1 MARRNTHFRRRFNA
15 SGPLE
20 RVLILI
26 VLAVAIGVTI
36 GLLLP
41 QVSSDAA
48 KITGGYTATGSAADT
63 LNALAVDDNQSSS
76 GYNRDS
82 FGFRTTDVDG
92 NGCDVRDDV
101 LARDLTDITYKYAGS
116 CVVES
121 GTLADPY
128 TAQTIHFVR
137 GRATSAKVQIDHVV
151 ALSDAWQKGAQKLSE
166 ERRTALANDPYNL
179 LAVQGRANQKKSD
192 GDAATWLPSNKGFRC
207 EYVARQ
213 IGVKHKYSLWVT
225 QAEKEAMAK
234 VLSSCPTQTVPD
246 YTGVKD
252 STAEKTTE
260 SEQTEQTQTEQ
271 SAEQAQQTQQTTQ
284 APAPEPAPAP
294 APAPQP
300 APQQDVYYQNCT
312 AARAAG
318 AAPIYQGQPG
328 YRSQLDRDHDGVAC
342 E

>member
-1 MARRNTHFRRRFNA
+1 MARRNAHFRRRFNA

-41 QVSSDAA
+41 QVSSDVA

-76 GYNRDS
+76 GYDRDS

-151 ALSDAWQKGAQKLSE
+151 ALENAWQSGAHDWS
-166 ERRTALANDPYNL
+166 TAKRHEFGNDPYNL
-179 LAVQGRANQKKSD
+179 LAVD
-192 GDAATWLPSNKGFRC
+192 GQQ
-207 EYVARQ
+207 V
-213 IGVKHKYSLWVT
+213 IGVIATTWPARLASKTST
-225 QAEKEAMAK
+225 
-234 VLSSCPTQTVPD
+234 SSPSPPKKRTPCSPSSIP
-246 YTGVKD
+246 
-252 STAEKTTE
+252 
-260 SEQTEQTQTEQ
+260 
-271 SAEQAQQTQQTTQ
+271 
-284 APAPEPAPAP
+284 
-294 APAPQP
+294 
-300 APQQDVYYQNCT
+300 
-312 AARAAG
+312 ARAR
-318 AAPIYQGQPG
+318 PCPQTNRG
-328 YRSQLDRDHDGVAC
+328 YRSGLLSIGAC
-342 E
+342 PSS

>member
-1 MARRNTHFRRRFNA
+1 M
-15 SGPLE
+15 
-20 RVLILI
+20 LILI
-26 VLAVAIGVTI
+26 VLAAAIGVTI

-76 GYNRDS
+76 GYDRDS

-151 ALSDAWQKGAQKLSE
+151 ALENAWQSGAHDWS
-166 ERRTALANDPYNL
+166 TAKRHEFGNDPYNR
-179 LAVQGRANQKKSD
+179 LAVDGPANQEKGSAS
-192 GDAATWLPSNKGFRC
+192 AAYWLPTNADYRC
-207 EYVARQ
+207 DYVARQ
-213 IGVKHKYSLWVT
+213 IGVKDKYQLTVT
-225 QAEKEAMAK
+225 SQEKDAMLAVLHTCPGQA
-234 VLSSCPTQTVPD
+234 VPAD
-246 YTGVKD
+246 
-252 STAEKTTE
+252 E
-260 SEQTEQTQTEQ
+260 
-271 SAEQAQQTQQTTQ
+271 
-284 APAPEPAPAP
+284 
-294 APAPQP
+294 
-300 APQQDVYYQNCT
+300 
-312 AARAAG
+312 
-318 AAPIYQGQPG
+318 
-328 YRSQLDRDHDGVAC
+328 
-342 E
+342 

>member
-1 MARRNTHFRRRFNA
+1 MARRNAHFRRRFNA

-26 VLAVAIGVTI
+26 VFAVAIGVTI

-41 QVSSDAA
+41 QVSSDVA

-76 GYNRDS
+76 GYDRDS

-137 GRATSAKVQIDHVV
+137 GRATGAKCRSTMWWPLKTLGNPVRTTGPLPNAMNSAMT
-151 ALSDAWQKGAQKLSE
+151 L
-166 ERRTALANDPYNL
+166 
-179 LAVQGRANQKKSD
+179 
-192 GDAATWLPSNKGFRC
+192 
-207 EYVARQ
+207 
-213 IGVKHKYSLWVT
+213 
-225 QAEKEAMAK
+225 
-234 VLSSCPTQTVPD
+234 
-246 YTGVKD
+246 
-252 STAEKTTE
+252 
-260 SEQTEQTQTEQ
+260 
-271 SAEQAQQTQQTTQ
+271 
-284 APAPEPAPAP
+284 
-294 APAPQP
+294 
-300 APQQDVYYQNCT
+300 
-312 AARAAG
+312 
-318 AAPIYQGQPG
+318 
-328 YRSQLDRDHDGVAC
+328 
-342 E
+342 

>member
-1 MARRNTHFRRRFNA
+1 MARRNAHFRRRFNA

-41 QVSSDAA
+41 QVSSDVA

-76 GYNRDS
+76 GYDRDS

-128 TAQTIHFVR
+128 TAQIIHFVR

-151 ALSDAWQKGAQKLSE
+151 
-166 ERRTALANDPYNL
+166 RTTGP
-179 LAVQGRANQKKSD
+179 
-192 GDAATWLPSNKGFRC
+192 LPN
-207 EYVARQ
+207 
-213 IGVKHKYSLWVT
+213 
-225 QAEKEAMAK
+225 AMNSAMT
-234 VLSSCPTQTVPD
+234 PTTCWP
-246 YTGVKD
+246 
-252 STAEKTTE
+252 STARPIRRRGRFPPPTGYPPTPTTVATTWPARLASKTST
-260 SEQTEQTQTEQ
+260 SSPSPPKKRTPCSPSST
-271 SAEQAQQTQQTTQ
+271 
-284 APAPEPAPAP
+284 P
-294 APAPQP
+294 
-300 APQQDVYYQNCT
+300 
-312 AARAAG
+312 ARAR
-318 AAPIYQGQPG
+318 PCPQTNRG
-328 YRSQLDRDHDGVAC
+328 YRSGLLSIGAC
-342 E
+342 PSS

>member
-1 MARRNTHFRRRFNA
+1 MARRNAHFRRRFNA

-41 QVSSDAA
+41 QVSSDVA

-76 GYNRDS
+76 GYDRDS

-151 ALSDAWQKGAQKLSE
+151 ALENAWQSGAHDWS
-166 ERRTALANDPYNL
+166 TAKRHEFGNDPYIL
-179 LAVQGRANQKKSD
+179 LAVDGPAN
-192 GDAATWLPSNKGFRC
+192 
-207 EYVARQ
+207 
-213 IGVKHKYSLWVT
+213 
-225 QAEKEAMAK
+225 
-234 VLSSCPTQTVPD
+234 
-246 YTGVKD
+246 
-252 STAEKTTE
+252 
-260 SEQTEQTQTEQ
+260 
-271 SAEQAQQTQQTTQ
+271 
-284 APAPEPAPAP
+284 
-294 APAPQP
+294 
-300 APQQDVYYQNCT
+300 
-312 AARAAG
+312 
-318 AAPIYQGQPG
+318 
-328 YRSQLDRDHDGVAC
+328 
-342 E
+342 

>member
-1 MARRNTHFRRRFNA
+1 MARRNAHFRRRFNA

-76 GYNRDS
+76 GYDRDS

-151 ALSDAWQKGAQKLSE
+151 ALENAWQSGARDWS
-166 ERRTALANDPYNL
+166 TAKRHEFGNDPYNL
-179 LAVQGRANQKKSD
+179 LAVDGPGQSGEGVGFRRLLATHQRRLPLRLRGPPDWRQRQVPAHCHLPRKGRHARRPPYLPGPGRARRRI
-192 GDAATWLPSNKGFRC
+192 GAT
-207 EYVARQ
+207 
-213 IGVKHKYSLWVT
+213 
-225 QAEKEAMAK
+225 
-234 VLSSCPTQTVPD
+234 
-246 YTGVKD
+246 
-252 STAEKTTE
+252 
-260 SEQTEQTQTEQ
+260 
-271 SAEQAQQTQQTTQ
+271 AQ
-284 APAPEPAPAP
+284 
-294 APAPQP
+294 
-300 APQQDVYYQNCT
+300 DC
-312 AARAAG
+312 
-318 AAPIYQGQPG
+318 
-328 YRSQLDRDHDGVAC
+328 
-342 E
+342 

>member
-1 MARRNTHFRRRFNA
+1 M
-15 SGPLE
+15 
-20 RVLILI
+20 LILI

-41 QVSSDAA
+41 QVSSDVA

-76 GYNRDS
+76 GYDRDS

-151 ALSDAWQKGAQKLSE
+151 ALENAWQSGAHDWS
-166 ERRTALANDPYNL
+166 TAKRHEFGNDPITCWPSTVRPIRRRVRLPPPTGYPPTPTTVATTWPAR
-179 LAVQGRANQKKSD
+179 LASKTSTSSPSPPKKRTPCS
-192 GDAATWLPSNKGFRC
+192 PSS
-207 EYVARQ
+207 
-213 IGVKHKYSLWVT
+213 I
-225 QAEKEAMAK
+225 
-234 VLSSCPTQTVPD
+234 P
-246 YTGVKD
+246 
-252 STAEKTTE
+252 
-260 SEQTEQTQTEQ
+260 
-271 SAEQAQQTQQTTQ
+271 
-284 APAPEPAPAP
+284 
-294 APAPQP
+294 
-300 APQQDVYYQNCT
+300 
-312 AARAAG
+312 ARARPCPQTNKRKG
-318 AAPIYQGQPG
+318 ISLERGTLG
-328 YRSQLDRDHDGVAC
+328 YLQNAICFQSR
-342 E
+342 

>member
-1 MARRNTHFRRRFNA
+1 MARRNAHFRRRFNA

-41 QVSSDAA
+41 QVSSDVA

-76 GYNRDS
+76 GYDRDS

-151 ALSDAWQKGAQKLSE
+151 ALENAWQSGAHDWS
-166 ERRTALANDPYNL
+166 TAKRHEFGNDPYNL
-179 LAVQGRANQKKSD
+179 LAVDGPANQEKVRPPPPTGYPPTRLPLRLRGPPDWRQRQVPAHRHLPRKGRHARRPPHLPGPGRARRRI
-192 GDAATWLPSNKGFRC
+192 GAT
-207 EYVARQ
+207 
-213 IGVKHKYSLWVT
+213 
-225 QAEKEAMAK
+225 
-234 VLSSCPTQTVPD
+234 
-246 YTGVKD
+246 
-252 STAEKTTE
+252 
-260 SEQTEQTQTEQ
+260 
-271 SAEQAQQTQQTTQ
+271 AQ
-284 APAPEPAPAP
+284 
-294 APAPQP
+294 
-300 APQQDVYYQNCT
+300 DC
-312 AARAAG
+312 
-318 AAPIYQGQPG
+318 
-328 YRSQLDRDHDGVAC
+328 
-342 E
+342 

>member
-1 MARRNTHFRRRFNA
+1 MARRNAHFRRRFNA

-41 QVSSDAA
+41 QVSSDVA

-76 GYNRDS
+76 GYDRDS

-151 ALSDAWQKGAQKLSE
+151 ALENAWQSGAHDWS
-166 ERRTALANDPYNL
+166 TAKRHEFGNDPYNL
-179 LAVQGRANQKKSD
+179 LAVDGPANQEKGSAS
-192 GDAATWLPSNKGFRC
+192 AAYWLPTNDYRC
-207 EYVARQ
+207 DYVARQ
-213 IGVKHKYSLWVT
+213 IGVKDKYQLTVT
-225 QAEKEAMAK
+225 SQEKEAMLA
-234 VLSSCPTQTVPD
+234 VLHTCPGQAVPAD
-246 YTGVKD
+246 
-252 STAEKTTE
+252 E
-260 SEQTEQTQTEQ
+260 
-271 SAEQAQQTQQTTQ
+271 
-284 APAPEPAPAP
+284 
-294 APAPQP
+294 
-300 APQQDVYYQNCT
+300 
-312 AARAAG
+312 
-318 AAPIYQGQPG
+318 
-328 YRSQLDRDHDGVAC
+328 
-342 E
+342 

>member
-1 MARRNTHFRRRFNA
+1 MARRNAHFRRRFNA

-76 GYNRDS
+76 GYDRDS
-82 FGFRTTDVDG
+82 FGFRTTDADG

-137 GRATSAKVQIDHVV
+137 GRATSAKVQIDLPLRLRGPPDWRQRQVPAHRH
-151 ALSDAWQKGAQKLSE
+151 LPRKGRHA
-166 ERRTALANDPYNL
+166 RRPPHLPGP
-179 LAVQGRANQKKSD
+179 GRARRPVRGRVSR
-192 GDAATWLPSNKGFRC
+192 LR
-207 EYVARQ
+207 EV
-213 IGVKHKYSLWVT
+213 H
-225 QAEKEAMAK
+225 
-234 VLSSCPTQTVPD
+234 
-246 YTGVKD
+246 
-252 STAEKTTE
+252 
-260 SEQTEQTQTEQ
+260 
-271 SAEQAQQTQQTTQ
+271 
-284 APAPEPAPAP
+284 
-294 APAPQP
+294 
-300 APQQDVYYQNCT
+300 
-312 AARAAG
+312 
-318 AAPIYQGQPG
+318 
-328 YRSQLDRDHDGVAC
+328 
-342 E
+342 

>member
-1 MARRNTHFRRRFNA
+1 MARRNAHFRRRFNA

-76 GYNRDS
+76 GYDRDS

-128 TAQTIHFVR
+128 TAQIIHFC
-137 GRATSAKVQIDHVV
+137 
-151 ALSDAWQKGAQKLSE
+151 
-166 ERRTALANDPYNL
+166 
-179 LAVQGRANQKKSD
+179 
-192 GDAATWLPSNKGFRC
+192 TWPRHQ
-207 EYVARQ
+207 R
-213 IGVKHKYSLWVT
+213 
-225 QAEKEAMAK
+225 
-234 VLSSCPTQTVPD
+234 
-246 YTGVKD
+246 
-252 STAEKTTE
+252 
-260 SEQTEQTQTEQ
+260 Q
-271 SAEQAQQTQQTTQ
+271 SA
-284 APAPEPAPAP
+284 
-294 APAPQP
+294 
-300 APQQDVYYQNCT
+300 
-312 AARAAG
+312 
-318 AAPIYQGQPG
+318 
-328 YRSQLDRDHDGVAC
+328 DRPCGGP
-342 E
+342 

>member
-76 GYNRDS
+76 GYDRDS

-151 ALSDAWQKGAQKLSE
+151 ALENAWQSGARDWS
-166 ERRTALANDPYNL
+166 TAKRHEFGNDPYNL
-179 LAVQGRANQKKSD
+179 LAVDGPGQSGEGFGFRRLLATHQRRLPLRLRGPPDWRQRQVPAHRHLPRKGRHARRPPHLPRPGRARRPVRGRVSR
-192 GDAATWLPSNKGFRC
+192 LR
-207 EYVARQ
+207 EV
-213 IGVKHKYSLWVT
+213 H
-225 QAEKEAMAK
+225 
-234 VLSSCPTQTVPD
+234 
-246 YTGVKD
+246 
-252 STAEKTTE
+252 
-260 SEQTEQTQTEQ
+260 
-271 SAEQAQQTQQTTQ
+271 
-284 APAPEPAPAP
+284 
-294 APAPQP
+294 
-300 APQQDVYYQNCT
+300 
-312 AARAAG
+312 
-318 AAPIYQGQPG
+318 
-328 YRSQLDRDHDGVAC
+328 
-342 E
+342 